1 MSNKIIMISEQF
13 EKDSTGE
20 SVEGITIMIDGVL
33 QQFLSIIMQKNTAYK
48 SNLEIIQDALMK
60 GLEKIKNES

>member
-1 MSNKIIMISEQF
+1 MISEQF